1 MAEMGEIK
9 EGQRILVI
17 WSGGAPPKK
26 IQEIVVQ
33 LNSSVGSTGTVTVEH
48 EERLKLCK
56 YYYVVVLSHFA

>member
-33 LNSSVGSTGTVTVEH
+33 LNSSVGSTGTVAVEH

-56 YYYVVVLSHFA
+56 Y